1 MRQAEASAAPAARAP
16 AKLLVRK
23 AATPRG
29 WTRCP
34 GHPEDGPPGRAHAGT
49 PSSPGFGQ
57 GPPGPRPA
65 VPRLGGHLAMSRY
78 FREPSAPRRVPSSP
92 NLVPLSCLRPANSS
106 PLRQAGAAPGAA
118 CAIPRTTCPAPS
130 GAVKHRHLLLPAEA
144 FEAEILDTLF
154 PTKRLG
160 PKRKR
165 EPGEYSPV
173 PVPIHQPAPSGSEP
187 E

>member
-34 GHPEDGPPGRAHAGT
+34 GHPEDGPPDAGT

-65 VPRLGGHLAMSRY
+65 VPRLGGHLAMSRHLL
-78 FREPSAPRRVPSSP
+78 EPSAPRRAPSKP
-92 NLVPLSCLRPANSS
+92 KPGLSVLAE
-106 PLRQAGAAPGAA
+106 AGALITPPAGRSST
-118 CAIPRTTCPAPS
+118 RTCLSRHPA
-130 GAVKHRHLLLPAEA
+130 HLRMQLSTDA
-144 FEAEILDTLF
+144 FCCRQRLSREKNTLF
-154 PTKRLG
+154 PPKRFG

-173 PVPIHQPAPSGSEP
+173 PAPFHQPAPSGSEP